1 MASSSSAAAAAPPP
15 PLRMAVSP
23 QTPKQSLSHRVFVS
37 KSDFSTLLEGEDKS
51 TSDTTKLWRMGRRS
65 APLLLV
71 IIEGKLVFNVSYPQ
85 QYCFVPLLAAA
96 LVVAAVVYLYMCACS
111 ILIAGNVHDFFRFVP
126 PPNFNI
132 SKMTLQVEMSQ
143 DKRVKD
149 VKAPLLQIAFKK
161 TFSMKVV
168 HVDEKFSIKFKGA
181 QILLTLMEARC
192 GHRSV
197 DQGLLTHDSEI
208 YFEILEGNVKI
219 IDQIYDQDKL
229 FRRRIHVNILEEQL
243 TSLGI
248 GGMTS
253 TFMNLFEKAFAT
265 RTLPSDVSKRLSIN
279 HVKGVLLYGPPGT
292 GKTLISRKI
301 AALLNAR
308 GPWVVRGP
316 EVYAKYLGESEE
328 KMRELFKPALDDQK
342 KYGNMSPLHIIIID
356 EIDSV
361 ARKRG
366 LCVEDGNDRVLNQF
380 LSLID
385 GFDHLNNIFLIGT
398 TNRPDIIDGALLRP
412 GRLELNLEISFPDEQ
427 GREQILKVHSR
438 NIQKEGI
445 LQLDFDFKQLAS
457 MTENWSGADLE
468 SLVRQALSSAIVR
481 ASNGF
486 QCFEEEKLRITE
498 KDFLDCFYHIQNMK
512 ERGGA

>member
-1 MASSSSAAAAAPPP
+1 MASSSSPPPP

-23 QTPKQSLSHRVFVS
+23 QTPKQSLSHKVFVS

-51 TSDTTKLWRMGRRS
+51 TSATTKLRRMGRRS
-65 APLLLV
+65 APLFLV
-71 IIEGKLVFNVSYPQ
+71 IIEGKHIFNVSYPH
-85 QYCFVPLLAAA
+85 QYCFVR
-96 LVVAAVVYLYMCACS
+96 S

-192 GHRSV
+192 GHHSV

-253 TFMNLFEKAFAT
+253 TFMKLFEKAFAT

-361 ARKRG
+361 AR
-366 LCVEDGNDRVLNQF
+366 
-380 LSLID
+380 ID